1 MVQAFRLCGQGLVS
15 CLGGSARAVAWM
27 VQAVGLSQL
36 LGWFR
41 LCDRGLN
48 QLLGWFRLC
57 GQGSSQLLGWFSQGL
72 VSCLDGSGCGSKS
85 VAWMVQAV

>member
-1 MVQAFRLCGQGLVS
+1 
-15 CLGGSARAVAWM
+15 M

-41 LCDRGLN
+41 LCDRGLS

-57 GQGSSQLLGWFSQGL
+57 GQGS
-72 VSCLDGSGCGSKS
+72 KS
-85 VAWMVQAV
+85 VAWVVQAVWPGV